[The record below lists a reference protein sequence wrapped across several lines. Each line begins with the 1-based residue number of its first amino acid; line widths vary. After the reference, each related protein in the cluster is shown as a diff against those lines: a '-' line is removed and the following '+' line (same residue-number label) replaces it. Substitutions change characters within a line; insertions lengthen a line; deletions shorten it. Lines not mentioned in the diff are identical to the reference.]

1 MLKENLEA
9 VEERIRAAC
18 IRAGRSRDEVTLIA
32 VSKTVEPARV
42 NLLKGTGVTQLGEN
56 RVQEILEKFPFL
68 DASFAIHQIGQLQT
82 NKVKYIIDKVCM
94 VQSLDRESLA
104 QEIDRRAQQ
113 CGRRMPVLLQVNIGH
128 EPQKGGME
136 PEAVLP
142 FARAHAAWSG
152 LEIQGLMA
160 VMPNT
165 RDETVL
171 RPLFRRMRAL
181 FEQLRADMAN
191 NALTGR
197 VFTGES
203 IGDIADYVFVTYTVP
218 VRNFNL
224 LRAEWIELAVQ
235 PQEGDVTQLFTGD
248 AQQVAGLRSAELRAT
263 VLCRLDEQTAAA
275 RTPSLSVNYFIF
287 GRAYSFSL

>member
-1 MLKENLEA
+1 MRILAWVLIVVTA
-9 VEERIRAAC
+9 VALLV
-18 IRAGRSRDEVTLIA
+18 AGYELATMRLMAGEVQVEVT
-32 VSKTVEPARV
+32 PA
-42 NLLKGTGVTQLGEN
+42 
-56 RVQEILEKFPFL
+56 
-68 DASFAIHQIGQLQT
+68 
-82 NKVKYIIDKVCM
+82 
-94 VQSLDRESLA
+94 A
-104 QEIDRRAQQ
+104 QNE
-113 CGRRMPVLLQVNIGH
+113 
-128 EPQKGGME
+128 
-136 PEAVLP
+136 
-142 FARAHAAWSG
+142 
-152 LEIQGLMA
+152 
-160 VMPNT
+160 
-165 RDETVL
+165 
-171 RPLFRRMRAL
+171 AL